1 MAQGNTSTEPHACD
15 QEKVLLDGA
24 SATHVP
30 FNVVDEEKHACVAA
44 GDSSADGSVN
54 EQANPFMLTHSAQV
68 TYDGPEDKSNPQ
80 NWSSPLKWSVTILVS
95 CGGFITMM
103 SGSMLAPALP
113 AIGHDLG
120 MSEATAQI
128 TLSVFVLAFAFG
140 PMILAP
146 FAEVYGRRPVW
157 ILCGTFY
164 SVWSIVS
171 GFSHNKGLLVASR
184 LLSGFGGSVDFVMS
198 YPVVDDVWSPEER
211 GKACAIVSFLPLLGP
226 AMGPLIGGI
235 ITQTIGWR
243 WIFWVAAIFSGC
255 LMILGFFV
263 FPETSA
269 AKILGD
275 KARELSKATGQ
286 HYHTEYEGPNQKV
299 TQKLWLS
306 INRPARLLATQ
317 PILMVISLFLAYNF
331 GILYFVLSTFSSLY
345 TDVYHQTTL
354 QSGLH
359 YIALALGYLVANTI
373 EAEVMD
379 RIWAHLTEKAGGETA
394 PEYRVPLM
402 VPSGLLMPIGLFWY
416 GWSAEAHIH
425 WIMPDIGAA
434 IFGCGFF
441 LNTGLILA
449 YVLDSFGKYT
459 ASAMAASQL
468 LRMIAGFAFPIF
480 APAMYTALGWGWA
493 NSTLALIAMV
503 FGSLA
508 PLILWKFG
516 AKIRAMGKPQW

>member
-1 MAQGNTSTEPHACD
+1 MAQGNTLTKPHVYD

-24 SATHVP
+24 PAMHVP
-30 FNVVDEEKHACVAA
+30 FDVVDKEKQVCVAA
-44 GDSSADGSVN
+44 GESSTDGSVD
-54 EQANPFMLTHSAQV
+54 EQANPLMLTDSAQV
-68 TYDGPEDKSNPQ
+68 TYDGPEDKLNPQ

-128 TLSVFVLAFAFG
+128 TLSVFVLSFAFG
-140 PMILAP
+140 PMLLAP

-164 SVWSIVS
+164 SLWSIVS

-184 LLSGFGGSVDFVMS
+184 LLAGFGGSVDFVMS

-211 GKACAIVSFLPLLGP
+211 GKACAMVSFLPLLGP
-226 AMGPLIGGI
+226 AMGPLVGGI

-243 WIFWVAAIFSGC
+243 WIFWVAAIISGC

-269 AKILGD
+269 AKVLGD
-275 KARELSKATGQ
+275 KAKKLSKATGQ

-317 PILMVISLFLAYNF
+317 PILIVISLFLAYNF
-331 GILYFVLSTFSSLY
+331 GILYVVLSTFSSLY
-345 TDVYHQTTL
+345 TEVYHQTTL

-359 YIALALGYLVANTI
+359 YIALTLGYLVANTI

-379 RIWAHLTEKAGGETA
+379 RIWAHLTKKAGGETA
-394 PEYRVPLM
+394 PD
-402 VPSGLLMPIGLFWY
+402 GLLMPIGLFWY
-416 GWSAEAHIH
+416 GWSAEAHLH

-441 LNTGLILA
+441 LNTGLMLA

-493 NSTLALIAMV
+493 NSTLALVALV

-508 PLILWKFG
+508 PITLWKFG
-516 AKIRAMGKPQW
+516 ARIRAMGKPQW